1 MELISTHVCM
11 RKDLGVH
18 GNLFGGILL
27 AWVDEAAASYACIKA
42 DSDRMVTLKISE
54 LMFKKPIRE
63 GELIKIYGEVTRM
76 GTSSITL
83 NLVIKNHDPKTG
95 KEEVTTSTEI
105 VFVKIDENGKPTK
118 IKKDEN

>member
-1 MELISTHVCM
+1 MELITTHVCM

-18 GNLFGGILL
+18 GNLFGGILMS
-27 AWVDEAAASYACIKA
+27 WIDEAAASYACIKA
-42 DSDRMVTLKISE
+42 DSNRMVTLKLSE

-63 GELIKIYGEVTRM
+63 GELIKIYGEVLRL

-83 NLVIKNHDPKTG
+83 KLLVKNHNPKNG
-95 KEEVTTSTEI
+95 AEEVTTSTEI